1 MTQKSAGE
9 VELIKKEISD
19 LNSKI
24 KAITTE
30 LDTNFSMSTVK
41 IREKK
46 REMQQ
51 FQTKKNGLEK

>member
-1 MTQKSAGE
+1 MTQKSAEE
-9 VELIKKEISD
+9 VELIKKEISN

>member
-1 MTQKSAGE
+1 M
-9 VELIKKEISD
+9 IKKEISN

>member
-1 MTQKSAGE
+1 MTQKSAEE
-9 VELIKKEISD
+9 VELIQKEISD